1 LVVDDDHVG
10 QLSSEQRSLIDQEV
24 STLILESGKR
34 VRNLLEKHRAELERI
49 KDALLEY
56 ETLTGDEV
64 KELIKGGKIRQ
75 G

>member
-1 LVVDDDHVG
+1 MG
-10 QLSSEQRSLIDQEV
+10 QLSSEQRSLIDREV

-34 VRNLLEKHRAELERI
+34 VRNLLEKHRAELEQI